1 MIEKRTL
8 IIKISAAALSL
19 CLSLAAFT
27 FSAGAVLTEADV
39 QSYEDRLEEVKRE
52 RELAVA
58 VLNDIQNDQT
68 RAYERIAQLDTIL
81 ELNEEMRRLTNEQ
94 IEGLGWQLYETRQ
107 SIADTEKKIAAQ
119 KETLLVRMRENYMD
133 SATDYFEVLLSS
145 KSLFDFLKKL
155 DYVDAVLNYDQQL
168 IRQLGEEEKRLADFE
183 QLIIRTEEEQRARL
197 ADLDVIIADYR
208 AQEEEKYE
216 YLQSL
221 EQNEQW
227 WTENYAYN
235 QELEDTLNRE
245 LEVTLARIA
254 EQQRQEE
261 ERLRQLAEDQAKYE
275 AQNTYFGNLSEV
287 WPLEAGVK
295 FRVSSEQ
302 GWRVLWGIRD
312 YHRGIDLAC
321 PSGTAVYAFNGGT
334 VEKSEY
340 HYSYGNYVLIDHG
353 GGIATLYAHMS
364 CRLVEAG
371 DRVEAGQQ
379 VGNVG
384 LTGSTTGYHLHFEVR
399 ENGVVVNPRNYL
411 IFP

>member
-245 LEVTLARIA
+245 LEAT
-254 EQQRQEE
+254 Q
-261 ERLRQLAEDQAKYE
+261 DQAKYE